1 MFFGRGEEQA
11 SRRGETAGGN
21 SKSFFFLATRKRK
34 KKMWRG
40 ESKKKRGGRAS
51 RWKRRKITRLE
62 SRSHENHSQKKER
75 GVSPSSKKKQEG
87 KKEET
92 KDLLFSISHFIE
104 KRTAPSRDKLSSRI
118 PIPLEQGRNPL
129 FSRVSLEARE
139 ARLAP
144 RATRQRGQQREELFL
159 FSHNFF
165 LSKRPKT

>member
-1 MFFGRGEEQA
+1 VEEK
-11 SRRGETAGGN
+11 E
-21 SKSFFFLATRKRK
+21 
-34 KKMWRG
+34 
-40 ESKKKRGGRAS
+40 
-51 RWKRRKITRLE
+51 ITRLE
-62 SRSHENHSQKKER
+62 SRSHENHSQKKEG

-92 KDLLFSISHFIE
+92 KDLFSISHFIE

>member
-1 MFFGRGEEQA
+1 MEEK
-11 SRRGETAGGN
+11 E
-21 SKSFFFLATRKRK
+21 
-34 KKMWRG
+34 
-40 ESKKKRGGRAS
+40 
-51 RWKRRKITRLE
+51 ITRLE

-87 KKEET
+87 KQEET